1 MNMLLP
7 DKWKSSLDQ
16 LRGELSEVLSRWMRR
31 DNHDDFPALASGFSW
46 GLSLP
51 RVNISEDDDE
61 VTVTA
66 ELPGMEKDDFKVEL
80 VGSRLSIR
88 GERRHEREKKDRHYH
103 YSEIAYG
110 SFSRSVQL
118 PAEVDADKAK
128 AEYKHGVLTL
138 RLPKTESGKARRIP
152 VRVG

>member
-1 MNMLLP
+1 MNTLLP
-7 DKWKSSLDQ
+7 DKWRNSLDQ
-16 LRGELSEVLSRWMRR
+16 LREELSDLLSRWMRR
-31 DNHDDFPALASGFSW
+31 DNHGDFPVPVSEFSW

-51 RVNISEDDDE
+51 RVNVSEDDDE
-61 VTVTA
+61 ILVTA
-66 ELPGMEKDDFKVEL
+66 ELPGMDKDDFKVEI
-80 VGSRLSIR
+80 VGSRLTIR

-110 SFSRSVQL
+110 SFSRCVQL

-138 RLPKTESGKARRIP
+138 RLPKLESAKARRIP